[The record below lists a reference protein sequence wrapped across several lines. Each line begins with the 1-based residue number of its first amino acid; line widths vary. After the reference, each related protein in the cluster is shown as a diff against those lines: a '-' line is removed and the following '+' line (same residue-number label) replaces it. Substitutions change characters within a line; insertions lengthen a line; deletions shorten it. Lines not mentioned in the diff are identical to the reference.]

1 MALVCLLGFFVMF
14 VVSHCNCICSN
25 HLGSILLA
33 WPCASA
39 QHSSWQ
45 RSCQED
51 LAQHKVSCS
60 HEGFPREEAEA
71 AISWWSAI
79 HPHWLHAGGAVH
91 DGVVWYTCGWQ
102 ESVELCVF
110 AFEFWSA
117 FYFIHSWRG
126 LAMFAYLRPLYVKDS
141 IQMNGIALQRI
152 DWGGPGP
159 GWFGHKDQGASEF
172 RTGAASAG
180 PFAQLRRERPFHQQ
194 EYPWWRSHLGS
205 HRPFVHRSA
214 IADEL
219 PEESWAAW
227 RCHFQ
232 GLAGLEPRCGNFSVP
247 LAVFIAFESTYLFS
261 LCCCWNSKC
270 SRWNGK
276 FTNKCWFLQEW
287 IIE

>member
-1 MALVCLLGFFVMF
+1 MF

-51 LAQHKVSCS
+51 LAQRKVSCS

-110 AFEFWSA
+110 AFESWSA

-126 LAMFAYLRPLYVKDS
+126 LAMFAYLRPLYVKGS

-180 PFAQLRRERPFHQQ
+180 PFALMEISSWKPPPFCSQKCNCWWASWRIMSSMEMPLSRSCRSWTKVWQLQCPF
-194 EYPWWRSHLGS
+194 GS
-205 HRPFVHRSA
+205 FYCIWINILVF
-214 IADEL
+214 IIL
-219 PEESWAAW
+219 
-227 RCHFQ
+227 
-232 GLAGLEPRCGNFSVP
+232 LAGIARVPAGMASSPTSVD
-247 LAVFIAFESTYLFS
+247 FCKNE
-261 LCCCWNSKC
+261 
-270 SRWNGK
+270 
-276 FTNKCWFLQEW
+276 
-287 IIE
+287 